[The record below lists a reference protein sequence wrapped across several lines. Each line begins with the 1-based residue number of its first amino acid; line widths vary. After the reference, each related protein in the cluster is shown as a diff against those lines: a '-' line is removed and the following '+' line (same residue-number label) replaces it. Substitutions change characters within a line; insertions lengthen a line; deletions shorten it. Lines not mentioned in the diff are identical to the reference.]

1 MSRGRS
7 TTRGRAP
14 RRPQWGGL
22 EPEWDAVFIPEPP
35 ARPTIDAE
43 PAARERE
50 PEGVRFIGP
59 NGRTW
64 RRVVIES

>member
-1 MSRGRS
+1 MSRARS

-14 RRPQWGGL
+14 RRPQWGGH
-22 EPEWDAVFIPEPP
+22 EPDWDAAFIPEPP
-35 ARPTIDAE
+35 ARPT
-43 PAARERE
+43 AAREPERDRE

-64 RRVVIES
+64 RRVVIEP